1 MDIKKLTDEQ
11 LKSEFEEYHDIVNS
25 DVVAHG
31 TNDVRWYYAL
41 QNELAERDIEYRTGI
56 IFTNLTD

>member
-1 MDIKKLTDEQ
+1 MDIKKLTDNQ

-25 DVVAHG
+25 DVTCHS
-31 TNDVRWYYAL
+31 TSDVRWYYAL

-56 IFTNLTD
+56 IFINLTD